1 MSDKTLIALYNSA
14 LQALKE
20 TKNDGKFKKMLCDLI
35 DILGV
40 EIDCRLDITA

>member
-20 TKNDGKFKKMLCDLI
+20 TNEGKFKRMLSDLI
-35 DILGV
+35 DVLGI
-40 EIDCRLDITA
+40 EIDSRLDITM